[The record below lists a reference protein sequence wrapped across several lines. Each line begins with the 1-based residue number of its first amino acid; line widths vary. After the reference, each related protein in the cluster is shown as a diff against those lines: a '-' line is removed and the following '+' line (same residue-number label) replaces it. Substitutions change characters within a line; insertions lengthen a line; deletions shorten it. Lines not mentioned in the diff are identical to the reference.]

1 MIGRE
6 GLTRD
11 VLVRMFLDAG
21 ADAPVSH
28 LATGN
33 VSFGLTGPSGPL
45 RRAIEAELAQ
55 VIGRREPIFIR
66 TLAAL
71 RRDVRDDPF
80 ADLAIDDVYERCVTL
95 TDERV
100 DGLTFPVTNARR
112 DVVVFAAHGRDV
124 YSVTRRIDGR
134 AGTPSALLR
143 QRLTR
148 PFSNRNWNTIEHIVR
163 RDTSPR

>member
-33 VSFGLTGPSGPL
+33 VSFGLTGPSAPM
-45 RRAIEAELAQ
+45 RSAIEAELAK
-55 VIGRREPIFIR
+55 VLGRPEPIFIR
-66 TLAAL
+66 TLATL
-71 RRDVRDDPF
+71 RRDVRNQPF
-80 ADLAIDDVYERCVTL
+80 ANLAFEDVYERCVTL

-100 DGLTFPVTNARR
+100 DGLTFPLTNARG

-124 YSVTRRIDGR
+124 YSVTRRIDAR

-143 QRLTR
+143 RRLTR

-163 RDTSPR
+163 RDRSPT